1 MGAVA
6 VKGDWGEVHGVTR
19 CGGVGEGEDLRG
31 RCRFEVRGVGEG
43 AGLGE
48 SKG

>member
-6 VKGDWGEVHGVTR
+6 VKGDWGEVHGVR
-19 CGGVGEGEDLRG
+19 GDGVDEGEDLRG

-43 AGLGE
+43 VGV
-48 SKG
+48 